1 MYRALTDRKTDG
13 QTCPFCKRI
22 FRTGVFC
29 AGGHCGEGRCA
40 RFDRVPAVLCQS
52 EYLCRVS
59 GVSGEAAFVVPGV
72 RDHARPAVPPRFGR
86 ADAFRF
92 TESGVA
98 A

>member
-1 MYRALTDRKTDG
+1 MYRASTDRKTDG

-29 AGGHCGEGRCA
+29 AGGHCGEGYRTH
-40 RFDRVPAVLCQS
+40 FDCVSAVFCIS
-52 EYLCRVS
+52 EYFCRVS
-59 GVSGEAAFVVPGV
+59 GVSGEAAFVVHGV
-72 RDHARPAVPPRFGR
+72 RDHARPVVPPRFGR

-92 TESGVA
+92 SESGVA